1 MGVSSFDIVSLGTP
15 DHAFLAD
22 ISANGLFVSYIDTP
36 DTSNGTEN
44 SVLKVRN
51 LTDDSLAIV
60 ASFPREIGT
69 ASFSG
74 VDGGALSADG
84 RYIFYSTGIT
94 DGDFA

>member
-36 DTSNGTEN
+36 NTSDGTEN

-51 LTDDSLAIV
+51 LTDDFFLV
-60 ASFPREIGT
+60 CASDR
-69 ASFSG
+69 
-74 VDGGALSADG
+74 
-84 RYIFYSTGIT
+84 RGIRWRR
-94 DGDFA
+94 